1 MTAANVAPSQ
11 SSPSRISNA
20 PTVAFT
26 AQASDTSL
34 SSLPVVS
41 STNSDDLVTRLGL
54 STLQKRFAHPGE
66 KIPRLTKNPT
76 RAQVMSIT
84 TTLLM
89 LDCPF
94 TFVDVVPIE
103 VVPYLETLLQSRHYL
118 DRVARKACLQ
128 WRTWTLDQFVYEL
141 RAAVPDSAVARP
153 HSSESFYELIAKL
166 PVQFDL
172 ENDSYELALDG
183 SLQAICAQF
192 PDVTKEEELKSAN
205 LLISRL
211 PEQPI
216 NFRAICTRPFNG
228 VKPIIET
235 VEDFRFV
242 WKAQMK
248 RLRDQAQDMRDVGW
262 ILQGTD
268 NTKHI
273 IDKPIRKRPSVTHS
287 EQPLQKKS
295 VTSVTDQLCTGCGRN
310 NHMVDSCHFT
320 TSPYYNASNKAYTA
334 SAAYAEL
341 RRVYPTAS
349 FAPSNK
355 FLADKSKIP
364 PTTST
369 FSGSSQPNKLKT
381 KGTQIPDSVYFS
393 TITSPEYDTDYLSV
407 AVSHVSQSLE
417 PPRNEIKALLDTGS
431 LAGDFIAY
439 RCVLNLKLENFILTS
454 KKRQVCSGLDNQ
466 CYDISSSIALRIFYF
481 CEKLSKIAHIDITAI
496 ILQSSPVD
504 LILGRKTIK
513 LHKLFNQLPSQ
524 LSVHSVDSASQ
535 RLAGLIPDKVV
546 GRCDCTPVTDLQP
559 APGPKTENPSSH
571 KDVHTVSKPQ
581 RLLAS
586 LVSKSEFDSAIATAA
601 DNELDNHESDTFAPY
616 LPNVSK
622 DDDPLASLH
631 ISGDDDLQ
639 SQIRSLCEEFRD
651 IFSNELPSTP
661 ASIPPFHLVVDDSR
675 WEHNR
680 NRGPPRPQTTA
691 NNADIVRQIAILE
704 KQGIIEKSSAVY
716 YSQVLMVPKPD
727 GSRRLCV
734 DYRPL
739 NLCTPD
745 PSWPLHDIPE
755 SFNRIGTQKPTI
767 FALMDFTQGFHQAP
781 LTLASR
787 VYTAFIVFCGIY
799 QFTRLP
805 FGLKRAPSYFQQTIA
820 SVVLA
825 GLLYFTCEVYIDD
838 VNVFGKDKEQFM
850 TRLREVFERFRH
862 HKVYLKA
869 SKCFLGYSELNYL
882 GKVISSEGLKM
893 SQQRIR
899 QVVDFPTPT
908 ISKHLKS
915 FLGIANYFRDH
926 VRNHSM
932 VVKPLHM
939 LLTNYCKTKKITWT
953 TEALNAFQ
961 QIKKEIL
968 KCTTIHFLSDSD
980 PIFLHTDASDY
991 GIGGYLFQL
1000 IDGKEVPIAFVS
1012 KSFTLVQ
1019 LRWAVIQKEA
1029 FAIYYC
1035 CIFLKTL
1042 LRDRTFTIRTDH
1054 RNLLYIHENSN
1065 PMIVRWFMALSEYSY
1080 EIEFISGVDNGIA
1093 DSMSR
1098 LCRNHMTDSSS
1109 EYSKSDILCS
1119 NIIEKFKLTT
1129 YQYKS
1134 ISSLHNS
1141 KVGHFGLER
1150 TMKRLHDVNKKWEFQ
1165 RHHVRWFIDHCPLC
1179 QKMSMLKIPIH
1190 AHGFTTSTYTPMECL
1205 NVDFIGPFPDGGYI
1219 FVIVDTFTRWVELF
1233 HTVDATALSAAK
1245 CLFQHFGRFGSPYQL
1260 RSDNGPHF
1268 VADLITEFLALV
1280 GVQHCLTLAYSKEE
1294 NAIVE
1299 RMNKEINRHLRAL
1312 TYENLSL
1319 ENYKDSLPF
1328 VQRIINSNYSDRL
1341 KISAADLLFGKVLS
1355 LDRGIFLPKTEQNPT
1370 TKPMSQHAAK
1380 MLKMQNNLL
1389 NASAKELLRTDLL
1402 HQASSNVFEHKE
1414 FLRDSYVLVHHR
1426 SGAPPTRLHTFW
1438 RGPMRVISGNNSRYK
1453 LYDLVTHKETTFHT
1467 SDMKPFLFDPAL
1479 TDPLDVAR
1487 RDHMEFFVEA
1497 ILDHRG
1503 NIKRKT
1509 TLEFYVK
1516 WLNYPDNENSWT
1528 PYSHLRDTDQL
1539 HEYLRSKNLQRLI
1552 PKKFL

>member
-1 MTAANVAPSQ
+1 MHT
-11 SSPSRISNA
+11 
-20 PTVAFT
+20 
-26 AQASDTSL
+26 
-34 SSLPVVS
+34 
-41 STNSDDLVTRLGL
+41 
-54 STLQKRFAHPGE
+54 
-66 KIPRLTKNPT
+66 
-76 RAQVMSIT
+76 
-84 TTLLM
+84 
-89 LDCPF
+89 
-94 TFVDVVPIE
+94 
-103 VVPYLETLLQSRHYL
+103 
-118 DRVARKACLQ
+118 
-128 WRTWTLDQFVYEL
+128 
-141 RAAVPDSAVARP
+141 
-153 HSSESFYELIAKL
+153 
-166 PVQFDL
+166 
-172 ENDSYELALDG
+172 
-183 SLQAICAQF
+183 
-192 PDVTKEEELKSAN
+192 
-205 LLISRL
+205 
-211 PEQPI
+211 
-216 NFRAICTRPFNG
+216 
-228 VKPIIET
+228 
-235 VEDFRFV
+235 
-242 WKAQMK
+242 
-248 RLRDQAQDMRDVGW
+248 
-262 ILQGTD
+262 
-268 NTKHI
+268 
-273 IDKPIRKRPSVTHS
+273 
-287 EQPLQKKS
+287 
-295 VTSVTDQLCTGCGRN
+295 
-310 NHMVDSCHFT
+310 
-320 TSPYYNASNKAYTA
+320 
-334 SAAYAEL
+334 
-341 RRVYPTAS
+341 
-349 FAPSNK
+349 
-355 FLADKSKIP
+355 
-364 PTTST
+364 
-369 FSGSSQPNKLKT
+369 
-381 KGTQIPDSVYFS
+381 
-393 TITSPEYDTDYLSV
+393 
-407 AVSHVSQSLE
+407 
-417 PPRNEIKALLDTGS
+417 
-431 LAGDFIAY
+431 
-439 RCVLNLKLENFILTS
+439 
-454 KKRQVCSGLDNQ
+454 
-466 CYDISSSIALRIFYF
+466 
-481 CEKLSKIAHIDITAI
+481 
-496 ILQSSPVD
+496 
-504 LILGRKTIK
+504 
-513 LHKLFNQLPSQ
+513 
-524 LSVHSVDSASQ
+524 VDSASQ
-535 RLAGLIPDKVV
+535 ALAGVIPDKVV
-546 GRCDCTPVTDLQP
+546 KSGDCTPGGDLQP
-559 APGPKTENPSSH
+559 AHGAKTENPPTPV
-571 KDVHTVSKPQ
+571 KIHTVSPTPG
-581 RLLAS
+581 LLAS
-586 LVSKSEFDSAIATAA
+586 LVSKSEFNSAIATAA
-601 DNELDNHESDTFAPY
+601 DNELDSHESDTFAPY
-616 LPNVSK
+616 LPSVSK
-622 DDDPLASLH
+622 EVDPLASLH

-651 IFSNELPSTP
+651 IFSNELPPTP
-661 ASIPPFHLVVDDSR
+661 ASIPPFHLVVDDSK

-680 NRGPPRPQTTA
+680 NRAPPRPQTTA
-691 NNADIVRQIAILE
+691 NNADIVRQIALLE
-704 KQGIIEKSSAVY
+704 SQGIIEKSKAVY

-739 NLCTPD
+739 NFCTPN
-745 PSWPLHDIPE
+745 PSWPLHDISQ
-755 SFNRIGTQKPTI
+755 SFNRIGVQKPKI
-767 FALMDFTQGFHQAP
+767 FGLMDFTQGFHQAP
-781 LTLASR
+781 LTLSTR

-805 FGLKRAPSYFQQTIA
+805 FGLKGAPSYFQQTIA
-820 SVVLA
+820 TVVLA

-838 VNVFGKDKEQFM
+838 VNVFGKDTEQFM
-850 TRLREVFERFRH
+850 SRLREVFERFRL

-869 SKCFLGYSELNYL
+869 SKCFLGFSELNYL

-908 ISKHLKS
+908 FSKQLKS

-932 VVKPLHM
+932 VVKPFHM
-939 LLTNYCKTKKITWT
+939 LLSNYCKTKKVTWT
-953 TEALNAFQ
+953 VEALNAFQ

-968 KCTTIHFLSDSD
+968 KCTTVHFLNDND

-1054 RNLLYIHENSN
+1054 RNLLFIHENSN
-1065 PMIVRWFMALSEYSY
+1065 PMIVRWFMALSEYTY
-1080 EIEFISGVDNGIA
+1080 EIEYISGEENGIA

-1098 LCRNHMTDSSS
+1098 LCRNNMNDSPTEYKPS
-1109 EYSKSDILCS
+1109 EILS
-1119 NIIEKFKLTT
+1119 ASIIPKFKLTD
-1129 YQYKS
+1129 YQYKT

-1141 KVGHFGLER
+1141 HVGHFGLER
-1150 TMKRLHDVNKKWEFQ
+1150 TMKRLLDINKRWEFQ

-1179 QKMSMLKIPIH
+1179 QKMSLLKIPIH
-1190 AHGFTTSTYTPMECL
+1190 AHGFSTSTYTPMECL

-1233 HTVDATALSAAK
+1233 HTVDATAMSAAK
-1245 CLFQHFGRFGSPYQL
+1245 CLFQHFGRFGAPCQL

-1280 GVQHCLTLAYSKEE
+1280 GVEHCLTLAYSKEE

-1312 TYENLSL
+1312 TYDNLTL

-1355 LDRGIFLPKTEQNPT
+1355 LDRGIFLPKDEQNLSS
-1370 TKPMSQHAAK
+1370 KPLSKHASQ
-1380 MLKMQNNLL
+1380 MLSMQNNLL

-1402 HQASSNVFEHKE
+1402 HKASTDIFEHKE

-1453 LYDLVTHKETTFHT
+1453 LYDLVTHKESTFHT
-1467 SDMKPFLFDPAL
+1467 SDMKPFIFDPAV

-1503 NIKRKT
+1503 NIKRKS

-1528 PYSHLRDTDQL
+1528 PYSHLRDTDKL
-1539 HEYLRSKNLQRLI
+1539 HEYLRTKNLQRLI